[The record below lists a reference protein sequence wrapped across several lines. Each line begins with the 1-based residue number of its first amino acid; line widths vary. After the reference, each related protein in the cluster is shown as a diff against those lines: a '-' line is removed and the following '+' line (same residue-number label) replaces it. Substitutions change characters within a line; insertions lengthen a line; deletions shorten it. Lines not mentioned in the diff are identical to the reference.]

1 MEAVL
6 FMDTCH
12 PDRLVPN
19 RTMLCVRGAFIMDN
33 GCDILPYEYNE
44 IIAMSGSASIVRE

>member
-1 MEAVL
+1 MEAIL

-19 RTMLCVRGAFIMDN
+19 RVMLCVRGAFLMDN
-33 GCDILPYEYNE
+33 GFDILPEEYND
-44 IIAMSGSASIVRE
+44 IIRQSGSAGIVR